1 MSNDRSMELVLK
13 SIVLSATV
21 FCTKNLKIK
30 WENMK
35 VEKNL
40 IAFFFQK
47 KKIENVLKLYW
58 FYDQKRTENWIECQ
72 HFWLTK
78 MQNFVANWTVG

>member
-21 FCTKNLKIK
+21 FCTKNLKIE

-47 KKIENVLKLYW
+47 
-58 FYDQKRTENWIECQ
+58 ENWKCFEIILILWSEKD
-72 HFWLTK
+72 WKL
-78 MQNFVANWTVG
+78 NWMSTFLID